1 MGNTSNISMSPTCTA
16 LYELG
21 PLVGA
26 TEGGD
31 QDLVEPSRR
40 ERRQD
45 TLSHAAA
52 QSDWR
57 KHLHVVEQQL
67 HLVVIHVTWGG
78 RPRHPQ
84 VLSTLT
90 SQNQRLD
97 RRWNCRRDKRGPVS
111 FICLFFVF
119 N

>member
-1 MGNTSNISMSPTCTA
+1 MSPSSQGLTCPA

-31 QDLVEPSRR
+31 QDLVEPSRC

-45 TLSHAAA
+45 ALLHAAA
-52 QSDWR
+52 QSDRR

-67 HLVVIHVTWGG
+67 HLVVIHVSGSGG
-78 RPRHPQ
+78 PRHPE
-84 VLSTLT
+84 VLGAPAG
-90 SQNQRLD
+90 QGQGPD
-97 RRWNCRRDKRGPVS
+97 RRRDCGTEREGTAVS
-111 FICLFFVF
+111 LAGDLKD